1 MFISNFFL
9 TLTTIFVISIFFIFN
24 YIRRVTQSLGI
35 SFSCSVGSP
44 LHLCNFNLIIHHNLL
59 HGLQVSKLEINVS
72 QITFKIISW
81 RLLILLRDI
90 DCIIYSV
97 ISKPKNSISTNI
109 MSSYT
114 SETKFEL
121 KTLRTE
127 SYDEVG
133 QFLSTYKPVSPL
145 DLTDETTTISSG
157 GTLRRLSLIAIVQVI
172 ARVIN
177 IKIQNMNT
185 FHYFSECICN
195 NINNFREG
203 RCEICKKD
211 INFGISIKSN
221 IEMIN
226 VYPKAYLGGVIVN
239 LNTFNVT
246 INIDPILE
254 TPTYN
259 RCSINSN
266 SILVNYF
273 LVQSNKDKPKGNLF
287 PPIIRIPLKSE
298 FLLKFM
304 HSMSGSDIHVCTMT
318 FANFQSEESQIC
330 LVLDI
335 LCELVKIQKYISE
348 SNLSSNIKF
357 NVINSNNK
365 TSDDILDTGT
375 KTSLILQY
383 RANKQKIIM
392 CDMSRTSCGSE
403 LLLDKLELVA
413 KLENNRRKSQYCKLQ
428 TYCNT
433 IVANSLIARYIC
445 NRESVILENIKEYLV
460 EDDKTLQNYKIH
472 FFRILYAKNLSSV
485 VDINRYPYCCSI
497 YNTVEK
503 LWGVWRENGFYQSL
517 NLFLLFVKFRKYL
530 SVISKQEINLKT
542 NNLSF
547 SNEDQN
553 LNERKYLKMELDSGK
568 SSLTNSMATKDF
580 PVNSP
585 EDLENIRKKSSV
597 TFHLEIAQIA
607 VQTIDILSLNELIS
621 ENKKCKQCYEEL
633 FGPTMTTCWDED
645 FINKFDDLEKDNA
658 EVESKNSFK
667 YIIAYGRSLQINN
680 SSFTRCMSINV
691 KNISYHSTRTFYD
704 AESLSFKLLTLKQLN
719 IWQYGG
725 FESRIVNLG
734 IEKHFQFEGK
744 TDINNIYNYSVIKMK
759 SMTINYPW
767 STHTIGFKV
776 IETIGELS
784 PLLLPFLMHIIL
796 CFSIDY
802 VAYKQSTILLTY
814 YHNKIYPEIPFFQN
828 KVSKQDLFETLESLF
843 INKTNDQIALN
854 KMISWKLNLNLA
866 PSSGKRTTWIFLM
879 ENITIRICPELT
891 FNANCLSFKRGNEF
905 GNFDINIQNSRLN
918 YQYINFCLPIA
929 EASKIHLRL
938 DVPHKGKFA
947 YIPACL
953 VRQLRRLLNLSDNGD
968 IFLAAIFGDG
978 NNLKKRLD
986 RISNGVIYFEPKRFL
1001 VEIEDTNLN
1010 PIINLIDLEKWP
1022 KMNFQIFHR
1031 LNVLYNQLFYPA
1043 PLLRLY
1049 RILSNR
1055 KEFSPLYSCVSFFEI
1070 NITNFKL
1077 VLLVCPIR
1085 NINLDILPN
1094 QDYQYKTSQN
1104 LKSCNYYSWDDLN
1117 IQKYNFGI
1125 LKDKIV
1131 YKLVESNNY
1140 NNNIQKDDIMSF
1152 IYCPILKIKS
1162 NQLKININIHPADKT
1177 SKCNQVECFDLIHA
1191 LINKSNKEF
1200 VKLKQKVPVYI
1211 QAQII
1216 DLGIQV
1222 YKPMVFHRSNS
1233 MSTCL
1238 LFIQI
1243 PHHLVVDIKSTKS
1256 CSCSPLESKK
1266 SKYNGYN
1273 CNFNLIKSFGDERIK
1288 SIGSENIVENG
1299 LVVQRNC
1306 FQRLNI
1312 SILCKS
1318 RINLTLSST
1327 NPTSILVSY
1336 LSRLIFVA
1344 DNDYK
1349 VPYLIFRQ
1357 NKNPQYTTQG
1367 FSNSACNDACTG
1379 NSITIETKVH
1389 LSLCDC
1395 ASLIILP
1402 NSDLYYIKRV
1412 EPAICLTVPDLRCS
1426 FKYSAIRNIN
1436 EKIQVLKYKSE
1447 ILNDFNNN
1455 ELIEFNLQ
1463 FVEGVFISIISNL
1476 YNPLTVEYKHMNK
1489 NILMD
1494 ISGLSVI
1501 GSMTNRSKLEFNINI
1516 YSIDYPCLLYDY
1528 RIPELLY
1535 NNGDICD
1542 CNYENIQ
1549 NFGDA
1554 KQFLD
1559 KNIRINIRREWY
1571 KYNAPLLFNFDN
1583 EGFYK
1588 LFGIIDMFLN
1598 CSQEKDRISS
1608 CIKCS
1613 KLYYTNHVNTPINLR
1628 PVKDT
1633 DSYDRIL
1640 FWDFSLSSIKNL
1652 YIKFSV
1658 NNAYTRLG
1666 IFCLI
1671 INRINFNWIYS
1682 TQDIVTT
1689 NKEGNSTN
1697 TKYTDHK
1704 SIEIK
1709 ELLLAADANPYKLSS
1724 KDTKTVNILNRTS
1737 RIHPFIEDMMY
1748 GIKGEYGGVN
1758 RTSKWDSIINIT
1770 ILLRVSNVLIES
1782 QQYCKL
1788 AISICSSRIP
1798 ICNSNI
1804 LYLYFMSE
1812 FVSLVLDLTT
1822 KSSMGKETSP
1832 RAEFLYQMKQWK
1844 ILIQLDDVRI
1854 NFYSLPSIQNNQFST
1869 RLPNTSVFPNSVKP
1883 NEINRSLLSIV
1894 EDIIFANPWLNTIAI
1909 YDMEELNQLNSN
1921 LIQIYNSNEESICTD
1936 CIDNYNKM
1944 LITSSK
1950 IDLLSLNL
1958 MKLSLD
1964 SVIGWA
1970 MEADKKRFC
1979 NIRTYEKI
1987 DRIMYKLKNISSL
2000 NIISVPFSFILSCDL
2015 ANSFDILDNSA
2026 KCLDIISSYDKPSF
2040 IHSYDAFVIYQVLCT
2055 IPSINLECKTEGESL
2070 DTNSISIKLTG
2081 KLWPISLYTLTPGF
2095 NYLQWI
2101 SPSSSKYGKINDT
2114 NNFNSII
2121 HFAESTPVYMSTKL
2135 YYPLAGTTT
2144 IRCYMENLQFFG
2156 DSSILSTISEILS
2169 SITNFSEYKKVKD
2182 IKSSSKISNLNPYL
2196 GYQLNITPY
2205 NLDSLPSFRGKLS
2218 TKISLQNI
2226 LTIYTVYYKCF
2237 PFLVSIVSNSSM
2249 SRKDKIEVILSK
2261 IFSNS
2266 YAIDEDLFE
2275 LNNLSSL
2282 QSRIS
2287 NINSKN
2293 LENVLREEIDTFI
2306 FKNPLYYSI
2315 IDNLSVNGVNNNI
2328 NSLNAQENTIKS
2340 ENFTVYGE
2348 LLNNNYKDVDT
2359 SSILTDVLNNNI
2371 YNEYSN
2377 FKVPNQIRLEF
2388 GIGEFKAELLNSKG
2402 IVFSKLTATEL
2413 NAVIASNSSPS
2424 NSAVIEFDIS
2434 SFLLEASKDF
2444 FSEYKNDPTSRDTK
2458 ISSALSTNKID
2469 LIDTI
2474 NKANEYSM
2482 KDTDEH
2488 SITFVSVVTPLN
2500 IEGHTSFG
2508 QSYLLSI
2515 RACARKIT
2523 LWGAA
2528 NINIMESIIAK
2539 VNPIKVNITQNLVVA
2554 YYDFFFPSNKID
2566 KLYDSLTYIR
2576 DLKSFEMIA
2585 SNPVPNSGETTPL
2598 SSSSNTANIL
2608 DSTINNQINNTTL
2621 FCPIESNHSFALN
2634 SAVDITFNNS
2644 GQSLP
2649 KNILYFHY
2657 MRISSILV
2665 EVTYRGA
2672 VTLNEVLLE
2681 LGSFTQRGKARSFKQ
2696 MVDKYMSHLRRQAT
2710 RPVISY
2716 TFKQLR
2722 HSLLPKQ
2729 FKSLRRSN
2737 NRNTNFKYST
2747 PGITKPHLE
2756 DLKFRLLFGPR
2767 N

>member
-1 MFISNFFL
+1 
-9 TLTTIFVISIFFIFN
+9 
-24 YIRRVTQSLGI
+24 
-35 SFSCSVGSP
+35 
-44 LHLCNFNLIIHHNLL
+44 
-59 HGLQVSKLEINVS
+59 
-72 QITFKIISW
+72 
-81 RLLILLRDI
+81 
-90 DCIIYSV
+90 
-97 ISKPKNSISTNI
+97 
-109 MSSYT
+109 MSSHT
-114 SETKFEL
+114 SETEFEL
-121 KTLRTE
+121 KTLKTE
-127 SYDEVG
+127 SYDKIG
-133 QFLSTYKPVSPL
+133 QFLSTYKSVSPL
-145 DLTDETTTISSG
+145 NLTDETVTISSG
-157 GTLRRLSLIAIVQVI
+157 GTLRRLSLIAMVQVI
-172 ARVIN
+172 SRVIN

-185 FHYFSECICN
+185 CHYFSECVCN
-195 NINNFREG
+195 NINNFKKG

-221 IEMIN
+221 INVIN
-226 VYPKAYLGGVIVN
+226 IYPKAYLGGVIVN

-287 PPIIRIPLKSE
+287 PPIIKIPLKSE
-298 FLLKFM
+298 FLFKFM
-304 HSMSGSDIHVCTMT
+304 HSMSGSDIHVCKMT
-318 FANFQSEESQIC
+318 FAHFQSEESQIC

-335 LCELVKIQKYISE
+335 LCELVKIRNYICE

-357 NVINSNNK
+357 DVKNLNNK
-365 TSDDILDTGT
+365 TNDDILDTNT

-383 RANKQKIIM
+383 RVNKQKIIM

-403 LLLDKLELVA
+403 LLLDKLELVV

-428 TYCNT
+428 THCNT
-433 IVANSLIARYIC
+433 IIANSLIARYIC
-445 NRESVILENIKEYLV
+445 DKESVILENIKEYLV
-460 EDDKTLQNYKIH
+460 EDDKTLQDYKIH

-503 LWGVWRENGFYQSL
+503 LWGIWRENGFYQNL
-517 NLFLLFVKFRKYL
+517 NLFLLFVRFRKYL
-530 SVISKQEINLKT
+530 SVLNKQEINLET
-542 NNLSF
+542 NDLSF
-547 SNEDQN
+547 SNEDHN

-568 SSLTNSMATKDF
+568 SSLINSMATREF

-585 EDLENIRKKSSV
+585 EDFENIRKNSSV
-597 TFHLEIAQIA
+597 TFHLEIAQITI
-607 VQTIDILSLNELIS
+607 QTIDILSLNELIP

-645 FINKFDDLEKDNA
+645 LINKFDDNGEDNA
-658 EVESKNSFK
+658 KVESKNSFK

-691 KNISYHSTRTFYD
+691 KNISYYSARTFHD

-725 FESRIVNLG
+725 FESRVINLG
-734 IEKHFQFEGK
+734 IEKKFQFEGK
-744 TDINNIYNYSVIKMK
+744 TEINDIYNYSVIKMK

-776 IETIGELS
+776 VETTGELS
-784 PLLLPFLMHIIL
+784 PLLIPLLMHITL

-802 VAYKQSTILLTY
+802 VAYKQSTVLLTY
-814 YHNKIYPEIPFFQN
+814 YYNKIYPETPLFRN
-828 KVSKQDLFETLESLF
+828 KVSKQDLLETLESLF
-843 INKTNDQIALN
+843 INKTSDQIALN
-854 KMISWKLNLNLA
+854 KIINWKLNLNLA

-891 FNANCLSFKRGNEF
+891 FNANYLSFKRGNEF

-918 YQYINFCLPIA
+918 YHYINFCLPIT

-938 DVPHKGKFA
+938 DIPYKGRFA

-953 VRQLRRLLNLSDNGD
+953 VRQLCRLLNLSDNGD

-978 NNLKKRLD
+978 NNLKERFD
-986 RISNGVIYFEPKRFL
+986 RISNGVIYFEPKRL
-1001 VEIEDTNLN
+1001 LIEIEDTNLN
-1010 PIINLIDLEKWP
+1010 PIINLIDIEKWP

-1077 VLLVCPIR
+1077 ILFICPIR
-1085 NINLDILPN
+1085 DINSDIPPN

-1131 YKLVESNNY
+1131 YKFGESNNY
-1140 NNNIQKDDIMSF
+1140 NNIQKDDIMSF
-1152 IYCPILKIKS
+1152 IYCPILKISS
-1162 NQLKININIHPADKT
+1162 NQLKIKINIHPVDKI
-1177 SKCNQVECFDLIHA
+1177 SKCNQVECFGLIHT

-1200 VKLKQKVPVYI
+1200 VKLKQKVPIYI
-1211 QAQII
+1211 QSQIL

-1238 LFIQI
+1238 LSIQI
-1243 PHHLVVDIKSTKS
+1243 PHHLVVDIKSTKF

-1266 SKYNGYN
+1266 SKYNRYN
-1273 CNFNLIKSFGDERIK
+1273 CNFNSIKSFDDKRTK
-1288 SIGSENIVENG
+1288 SIEFENTVESD
-1299 LVVQRNC
+1299 LIVQRNC
-1306 FQRLNI
+1306 FKRLNI

-1327 NPTSILVSY
+1327 NPTSILASY
-1336 LSRLIFVA
+1336 LSRLIFIT
-1344 DNDYK
+1344 DSDYK

-1357 NKNPQYTTQG
+1357 NKNSQYTTQE
-1367 FSNSACNDACTG
+1367 FSNSACNDGCT
-1379 NSITIETKVH
+1379 NNNVTIETKVH

-1402 NSDLYYIKRV
+1402 NSDLYYIKRM
-1412 EPAICLTVPDLRCS
+1412 EPAICLTIPDLRCS
-1426 FKYSAIRNIN
+1426 FKYSSIRNIN
-1436 EKIQVLKYKSE
+1436 EEIQVSKYKGE
-1447 ILNDFNNN
+1447 VLNDFNNN

-1463 FVEGVFISIISNL
+1463 FVEGVFISIVSNL
-1476 YNPLTVEYKHMNK
+1476 YNSLTVEYKHMNK

-1501 GSMTNRSKLEFNINI
+1501 GSITNRNKLKFNVNI

-1535 NNGDICD
+1535 NNGDTCD
-1542 CNYENIQ
+1542 CNYGNIQ

-1554 KQFLD
+1554 KQFPD
-1559 KNIRINIRREWY
+1559 ENIRINIRREWY
-1571 KYNAPLLFNFDN
+1571 KHNAPLLFNFDN

-1613 KLYYTNHVNTPINLR
+1613 KLYYINHVNTPINLR

-1633 DSYDRIL
+1633 DSYDRTL

-1671 INRINFNWIYS
+1671 VNRINFNWIYS
-1682 TQDIVTT
+1682 TQDTGTT

-1748 GIKGEYGGVN
+1748 GIKGEYGDVN

-1770 ILLRVSNVLIES
+1770 ILLRISNILIES
-1782 QQYCKL
+1782 QQYYKL

-1804 LYLYFMSE
+1804 LYLHFMSE
-1812 FVSLVLDLTT
+1812 FVSLVLDLVT

-1832 RAEFLYQMKQWK
+1832 RADFLYQIKQWK

-1854 NFYSLPSIQNNQFST
+1854 NFYSLPTIQNNQFST
-1869 RLPNTSVFPNSVKP
+1869 RLSNTSVFSNPVKP

-1909 YDMEELNQLNSN
+1909 NDIEEFNQLNSN
-1921 LIQIYNSNEESICTD
+1921 LIQIYDNEESICAD
-1936 CIDNYNKM
+1936 CIDSYNKM

-1950 IDLLSLNL
+1950 IDLLSLNF

-1964 SVIGWA
+1964 NVIGWA
-1970 MEADKKRFC
+1970 IEVDKKRFC

-1987 DRIMYKLKNISSL
+1987 DRIMYKLRNISSL
-2000 NIISVPFSFILSCDL
+2000 NILSVPFSFILSCDL
-2015 ANSFDILDNSA
+2015 ANSFDILDNST
-2026 KCLDIISSYDKPSF
+2026 KCLDIISSYDKSSS
-2040 IHSYDAFVIYQVLCT
+2040 IYSHDTFVIYQVLCT

-2095 NYLQWI
+2095 NHLQWI
-2101 SPSSSKYGKINDT
+2101 SPPNKYGKINDT

-2156 DSSILSTISEILS
+2156 DSSILLTISEILS
-2169 SITNFSEYKKVKD
+2169 SITNFGEYKKVKD
-2182 IKSSSKISNLNPYL
+2182 IKSSSKMSNLNPYL
-2196 GYQLNITPY
+2196 DHKLNTTPY
-2205 NLDSLPSFRGKLS
+2205 NLDPLPNFRRKLS
-2218 TKISLQNI
+2218 TKISLRNL

-2237 PFLVSIVSNSSM
+2237 PFLASVLSNSSM
-2249 SRKDKIEVILSK
+2249 SRKDKIEVILSR
-2261 IFSNS
+2261 ICSNS
-2266 YAIDEDLFE
+2266 YDIDENLFE

-2287 NINSKN
+2287 SINSKN

-2315 IDNLSVNGVNNNI
+2315 IDNLSVNGINSNI
-2328 NSLNAQENTIKS
+2328 NNLSAQENTTKS
-2340 ENFTVYGE
+2340 EDCTVCGG
-2348 LLNNNYKDVDT
+2348 LLSNNYKDVNT

-2434 SFLLEASKDF
+2434 SFLLEANKDF

-2458 ISSALSTNKID
+2458 TSNTLGTNKVD
-2469 LIDTI
+2469 LIDNI
-2474 NKANEYSM
+2474 NKANEYSI
-2482 KDTDEH
+2482 KDAGEH
-2488 SITFVSVVTPLN
+2488 PMTFVSVVTPLN

-2523 LWGAA
+2523 LWGAT

-2566 KLYDSLTYIR
+2566 KLYDSLIYIR
-2576 DLKSFEMIA
+2576 DLKSSETIA
-2585 SNPVPNSGETTPL
+2585 SNIVPNSGETTPL
-2598 SSSSNTANIL
+2598 SSSSNTANIPE
-2608 DSTINNQINNTTL
+2608 STINNHINNITP
-2621 FCPIESNHSFALN
+2621 FCSVESNNSFVLN

-2729 FKSLRRSN
+2729 FKSLRRNN
-2737 NRNTNFKYST
+2737 NRNTNFKHST
-2747 PGITKPHLE
+2747 SGITKPHLE